1 MIDTAPVAVGKPA
14 PAGDT
19 RGRGRAA
26 LLTGL
31 LVAVVAGLA
40 AVHLTQGTAAVQA
53 DDLIR
58 LMLGQGSDADALVVL
73 SSRWPRLAAAIA
85 AGVALGA
92 AGSVLQGLARNPLAS
107 PDTLA
112 VEAGAHLCLVAAAV
126 FSISLPI
133 LGGVG
138 IAFFGGLVAA
148 AVLLAITRGGGSPLR
163 LVLGG
168 TVLAM
173 GLASVTSSLMIL
185 NTQETRGLFAWGAG
199 SLNQRGLDGVVQVL
213 PVIAAGLL
221 VALTL
226 HRNLDLLALG
236 EDVARGLGVRVGPNR
251 LALAAAAV
259 LLTAAAVTVAG
270 PIGFVGLCAPAIV
283 GLLAPHV
290 PPFLRHAWR
299 IPVSAVAGVL
309 VVLGS
314 DVGLRLVFG
323 PLEGV
328 EVPTGVVTT
337 VFGGIFLAVA
347 AHRLSPGGAGPRE
360 VVRIG
365 MSWGRRHPAVMIVG
379 AATLVGAAGLAAL
392 LLGDSLLLLG
402 DVGNWISSQASRRV
416 GFILD
421 ARSPRVAAALLAGAA
436 LAIAGVLVQSVTRNA
451 LADPG
456 ILGVSS
462 GAGLGAVVALTTVP
476 DASWLVVTAGAG
488 AGAFAAAGVLFTL
501 TLRGG
506 LNETRVVLVGI
517 GLAAVASAIT
527 SAILVRSDP
536 WNQAKA
542 VTWLGGST
550 YGANWPHLLP
560 LVVVLAL
567 AAVLLRGTHAELDL
581 LQVDDDTPRLLGTDT
596 TRARLVALGLAV
608 LLTAAATA
616 SIGVL
621 AFVGLVAPH
630 AARLL
635 VGTAHHRLLPLSA
648 LLGALLVV
656 AADTVGR
663 TVLAPSQLPAGLV
676 TALVGA
682 PYFLWLLTRVRTR

>member
-1 MIDTAPVAVGKPA
+1 MILTAPVAVGSPA
-14 PAGDT
+14 PAGAV
-19 RGRGRAA
+19 RGRGRAV
-26 LLTGL
+26 L
-31 LVAVVAGLA
+31 LVGFMLAAVAGLA
-40 AVHLTQGTAAVQA
+40 AVHLTQGTAAVAA
-53 DDLIR
+53 DDLLR
-58 LMLGQGSDADALVVL
+58 LVLGQGTDADALVVI

-85 AGVALGA
+85 VGVALGA
-92 AGSVLQGLARNPLAS
+92 AGSILQGLARNPLAS

-112 VEAGAHLCLVAAAV
+112 VEAGAHLALVAAAV
-126 FSISLPI
+126 LPVALPI

-138 IAFFGGLVAA
+138 IAFFGGLLAA
-148 AVLLAITRGGGSPLR
+148 ALLLVITRGGGSPLR
-163 LVLGG
+163 LVLAG
-168 TVLAM
+168 TVLA
-173 GLASVTSSLMIL
+173 LALSSVTSALMIL
-185 NTQETRGLFAWGAG
+185 NTQETRGLFAWGSG
-199 SLNQRGLDGVVQVL
+199 SLNQRGLDGVAQVVPL
-213 PVIAAGLL
+213 IIAGLL
-221 VALTL
+221 SALAL
-226 HRNLDLLALG
+226 SRNLDLLALG

-251 LALAAAAV
+251 LVLAGAAV
-259 LLTAAAVTVAG
+259 LLTASAVTIAG
-270 PIGFVGLCAPAIV
+270 PIGFVGLCAPALV
-283 GLLAPHV
+283 GLAASRV
-290 PPFLRHAWR
+290 PPLLRHSWR

-309 VVLGS
+309 VVLGA
-314 DVGLRLVFG
+314 DVGLRLAFG

-337 VFGGIFLAVA
+337 VLGGVFLALA
-347 AHRLSPGGAGPRE
+347 AHRLSPGAPGAQE
-360 VVRIG
+360 VMRIG
-365 MSWGRRHPAVMIVG
+365 MGWARRHPAVVIV
-379 AATLVGAAGLAAL
+379 AAAGLVVAAGAAAL
-392 LLGDSLLLLG
+392 LLGDSFLLLG
-402 DVGNWISSQASRRV
+402 DVGNWLSDRASRRV

-421 ARSPRVAAALLAGAA
+421 ARAPRVASALLAGAA
-436 LAIAGVLVQSVTRNA
+436 LAIAGALVQSVTRNA

-462 GAGLGAVVALTTVP
+462 GAGLGAVIALAVVP
-476 DASWLVVTAGAG
+476 SASWLAVTAGAG
-488 AGAFAAAGVLFTL
+488 AGALAAAGLLFAL
-501 TLRGG
+501 TLREG

-517 GLAAVASAIT
+517 GVAAAAAAIT

-542 VTWLGGST
+542 ITWLGGST

-560 LVVVLAL
+560 LLAVLAL
-567 AAVLLRGTHAELDL
+567 AAVVIRGTHAELDL
-581 LQVDDDTPRLLGTDT
+581 LAVDDDTPQLLGAST
-596 TRARLVALGLAV
+596 TRARVVTLGLAV

-621 AFVGLVAPH
+621 AFVGLVGPH

-635 VGTAHHRLLPLSA
+635 IGTAHRRLVPLSA